1 MNQLTS
7 HTLSLASMKGSK
19 RWSIY
24 FFTFLFLFY
33 TPAFTQKT
41 KSQLEKE
48 KSENLRKIAEAE
60 RILDETADEKK
71 VTLGQLQALNQ
82 QINAREALI
91 RSFGS
96 EIRILDGEIADLT
109 IVVNALQ
116 SDLKYLKDEYAA
128 QIYSSYKANR
138 GSSRLMFLFSAS
150 SFNQLLQRLKYLE
163 QYADARKLQA
173 QQIEEVAEELNDQ
186 KGQVEAKRAEQQV
199 LLNQQVR
206 ESRKLANS
214 KRKQSELVAQ
224 LTKKER
230 QLRRE
235 LDERKRAIELLNT
248 LIANIVESEVEK
260 SETISIAEAA
270 SEAEISRQFEQRKN
284 RLTWPVSS
292 GFIASKFGKQ
302 QHPVLTRITI
312 INDGIG
318 IQTEKDT
325 KVKAV
330 FDGVVSQI
338 STIAGMNNVVLIKH
352 GDYFTVY
359 ARLRIINVKKG
370 QVIKA
375 GDIVGEV
382 YTDKDGI
389 SELEFQV
396 YKGRTKLDPE
406 KWLALK

>member
-1 MNQLTS
+1 MNQLTFL
-7 HTLSLASMKGSK
+7 TLFPTSMKGSK
-19 RWSIY
+19 PWSV
-24 FFTFLFLFY
+24 FFLIFLFLSCAPTF
-33 TPAFTQKT
+33 AQKT

-60 RILDETADEKK
+60 RILGETADEKK

-96 EIRILDGEIADLT
+96 EIRILDGEIADLR

-116 SDLKYLKDEYAA
+116 NDLKNLKDEYAA

-163 QYADARKLQA
+163 QYAEARKLQA
-173 QQIEEVAEELNDQ
+173 QQIEEVAKELNEQ
-186 KGQVEAKRAEQQV
+186 KGQVEEKRTEQQV

-214 KRKQSELVAQ
+214 KRKQSDLVAQ

-230 QLRRE
+230 QLRQE
-235 LDERKRAIELLNT
+235 LDERKKAIERLNT
-248 LIANIVESEVEK
+248 LIANIVESEVVK
-260 SETISIAEAA
+260 AGTISLAEAA
-270 SEAEISRQFEQRKN
+270 SEAEITRQFESKKN
-284 RLTWPVSS
+284 KLSWPVSS
-292 GFIASKFGKQ
+292 GFVASKFGKQ

-312 INDGIG
+312 INDGVG

-325 KVKAV
+325 KVRAV

-375 GDIVGEV
+375 GDILGEV
-382 YTDKDGI
+382 YTNKDGI